1 MCAIYPSCHHWNF
14 VYSSRIDFFDKENCA
29 NGKWACQTTSSCVM
43 LKCQKCLMN
52 GHIENPMKYG
62 RTRMT
67 NKCALLFFIKKDSK
81 SARKTLWYVSNEI
94 IILSGPHLHYKY
106 SKHDSQ
112 YLKVGSFDLHTT
124 QRQTNFTQICHH
136 TVQIKC
142 H

>member
-1 MCAIYPSCHHWNF
+1 MCHDPYQNLISKYHQRNF
-14 VYSSRIDFFDKENCA
+14 
-29 NGKWACQTTSSCVM
+29 
-43 LKCQKCLMN
+43 
-52 GHIENPMKYG
+52 H
-62 RTRMT
+62 
-67 NKCALLFFIKKDSK
+67 
-81 SARKTLWYVSNEI
+81 
-94 IILSGPHLHYKY
+94 LSGPDLHYKY